1 MLVLKRKV
9 GEVIRIA
16 NDIEVHVLGVEGDT
30 IKLGFNAPKHISIL
44 RSEVFEA
51 IKNENMQSIVSD
63 TIDTQA
69 LLQKLGLQPKI
80 NKEEE

>member
-16 NDIEVHVLGVEGDT
+16 NDIEVHVLAVEGEV

-51 IKNENMQSIVSD
+51 IKSENINAIVSKPDD
-63 TIDTQA
+63 TRFV
-69 LLQKLGLQPKI
+69 LEKLGLG
-80 NKEEE
+80 NKKPNN